1 MATQI
6 ATIKPV
12 KAPRKQSAPHDG
24 GADHALLEFQSPT
37 AALIARPIPF
47 SGRVTIW
54 VILAMVACVII
65 VAGVF
70 PIDRVVSA
78 SGRVVAQS
86 STLVVQPLDTSIVRK
101 INVQEGQVVHAGDV
115 LAELDPTFAQADQ
128 GSYQSQTASLQ
139 AEVNRLEAEMQGKPY
154 VSDGT
159 PMSALQAAIFAHRA
173 AEFDLKLENYRQK
186 IASLQGQVTR
196 AMADIEIG
204 KSRLEL
210 AKIVEAKRIE
220 LEHLQVGSQLNTLAA
235 RDARVQ
241 AEGALATA
249 QNQLKSAT
257 GDLEAMVQER
267 NGYIQQNKAE
277 TSQTLSEEQRKLADA
292 LQNYDKAKL
301 RRNLVELKAD
311 QDAVVLSV
319 AKVSVGSVMQS
330 GDQFITLVPIDA
342 PLEVEVNVAG
352 RDAGFVHVGDPVTIK
367 FDTFTYSLYGDAKG
381 KVRTISADSFTNP
394 LEDRSKLLK
403 PSQQS
408 DTDGLGP
415 VYYRDRVTMDEI
427 KLHDLPPSFRMT
439 PGMPVTADIQV
450 GKRTALGYLLG
461 RIVPHMS
468 EAMRE
473 P

>member
-12 KAPRKQSAPHDG
+12 KAPRKQAVPDDG
-24 GADHALLEFQSPT
+24 GAEHALLEFQSPT
-37 AALIARPIPF
+37 AALIARPVPF

-54 VILAMVACVII
+54 VILTMVTCVIV

-70 PIDRVVSA
+70 PIDRVVTA

-101 INVQEGQVVHAGDV
+101 INVQEGQVVHAGEI

-128 GSYQSQTASLQ
+128 GNYLAQTTSLQ
-139 AEVNRLEAEMQGKPY
+139 AEVNRLQAEMEGKPY
-154 VSDGT
+154 VSDGS
-159 PMSALQAAIFAHRA
+159 PMSALQASIFAHRT
-173 AEFDLKLENYRQK
+173 AEYDLKLENYREK
-186 IASLQGQVTR
+186 IASLQAQATR
-196 AMADIEIG
+196 AMADIEVG

-210 AKIVEAKRIE
+210 AKTVLEKRIE
-220 LEHLQVGSQLNTLAA
+220 LERLQVGSQLNTLSA
-235 RDARVQ
+235 RDAVFQ
-241 AEGALATA
+241 AEGALSTA

-257 GDLEAMVQER
+257 GDLQAMIQER
-267 NGYIQQNKAE
+267 NGYIQQHNAE
-277 TSQTLSEEQRKLADA
+277 TSQTLSEQQRKLADA
-292 LQNYDKAKL
+292 RESFNKAKL
-301 RRNLVELKAD
+301 RRNLVELKAE

-319 AKVSVGSVMQS
+319 AHVSVGSVMQS

-342 PLEVEVNVAG
+342 ALEVEVNVAG
-352 RDAGFVHVGDPVTIK
+352 RDAGFVHLGDPVTVK

-381 KVRTISADSFTNP
+381 RVRTVSADSFTNP

-403 PSQQS
+403 PSQS
-408 DTDGLGP
+408 DSEGLGP
-415 VYYRDRVTMDEI
+415 VYYRDRVTMDEVR
-427 KLHDLPPSFRMT
+427 LHDLPASFRMT